1 VSTLTLSNAQPFSL
15 RSSLRRLVA
24 TRKTALLLL
33 ALAVSLLAMFD
44 VTAATN
50 TGTAL
55 QAAYTSLDELANGY
69 GKQILTLMGFV
80 IAAVGYFAAN
90 SSSAV
95 FKFIGYAIFLGAALG
110 AATTLVGAVV

>member
-1 VSTLTLSNAQPFSL
+1 VTTLILKQSTPFTPRGFFSKRAAMFVL
-15 RSSLRRLVA
+15 FAVA
-24 TRKTALLLL
+24 VA
-33 ALAVSLLAMFD
+33 LLAMFN
-44 VTAATN
+44 VTAAT
-50 TGTAL
+50 TEGTAL
-55 QAAYTSLDELANGY
+55 QGAYTTLDDLANGY

-80 IAAVGYFAAN
+80 IAAVGYFGAN